1 MIDIGWLDACFNH
14 KHIIDR
20 NNLHDGFAGCD
31 YNTDRL
37 DCQLV
42 HNAGLRRKNL
52 DPFQLVLCG
61 DALLSE
67 FCKFVFNVAQFGKHL
82 GTAFL
87 VKLQY
92 LKFGFGKS

>member
-1 MIDIGWLDACFNH
+1 
-14 KHIIDR
+14 
-20 NNLHDGFAGCD
+20 
-31 YNTDRL
+31 
-37 DCQLV
+37 
-42 HNAGLRRKNL
+42 
-52 DPFQLVLCG
+52 LCG